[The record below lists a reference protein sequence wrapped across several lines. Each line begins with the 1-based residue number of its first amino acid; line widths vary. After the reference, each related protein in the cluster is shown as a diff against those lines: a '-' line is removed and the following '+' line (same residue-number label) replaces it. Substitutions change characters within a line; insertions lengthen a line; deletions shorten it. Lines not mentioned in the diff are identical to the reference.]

1 VISTPIDRYRE
12 TLRRAGITPDK
23 PLHAVLVT
31 TFETALTAQES
42 VKGGAR
48 GLTPE
53 GERELIRRV
62 TDAAAE
68 STEREAERIVSRFDL
83 GLAVKVA
90 IALAVFALAGA
101 AGGYWLGMKEVQV
114 TERRI
119 AAAFADGTGTAKRWA
134 ELMENNDLNAAL
146 SRCTGNQITV
156 IAGRRACSVP
166 LWLDGAKSAP

>member
-1 VISTPIDRYRE
+1 MSSPADRFRE
-12 TLRRAGITPDK
+12 QLRKAGITESK
-23 PLHAVLVT
+23 PLFAILMTVH
-31 TFETALTAQES
+31 ETALTAQQAVGS
-42 VKGGAR
+42 GAR

-68 STEREAERIVSRFDL
+68 STEREAEWIVRRFDL

-90 IALAVFALAGA
+90 MALAFFALAGGT
-101 AGGYWLGMKEVQV
+101 GGYWLGMKEAQV

>member
-1 VISTPIDRYRE
+1 MSTPIDRYRE

-42 VKGGAR
+42 VKDAAR

-62 TDAAAE
+62 TDAAAA
-68 STEREAERIVSRFDL
+68 STEREAERIVRRFDL

-119 AAAFADGTGTAKRWA
+119 TAAFADGTAKRWA

-146 SRCTGNQITV
+146 ARCSGNQV
-156 IAGRRACSVP
+156 IVTAGRRACAVP